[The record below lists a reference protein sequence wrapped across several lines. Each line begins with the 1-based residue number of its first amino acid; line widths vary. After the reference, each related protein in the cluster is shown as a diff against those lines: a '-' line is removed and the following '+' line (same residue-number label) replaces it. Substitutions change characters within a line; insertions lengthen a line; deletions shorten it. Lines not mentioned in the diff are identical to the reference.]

1 MTSFQMHSIESAPGQ
16 SKSILEGVVKK
27 YGFIPNSLAVM
38 AEAPAMLDSYMT
50 LSGIFEKSSLNE
62 IERQIVLLA
71 NSNKNGCSY
80 CVAAHTTIM
89 QMAKI
94 PDDVIESL
102 RDDKPIT
109 DDKLEALHK
118 FANII
123 NKKRGWPSEEEV
135 NAFLS
140 AGYTKQ
146 TILEVIVGTSIKV
159 LSNYTNHIG
168 EPKVDDAFASNSW
181 ESN

>member
-1 MTSFQMHSIESAPGQ
+1 MSSFKTHSIESAPEQ
-16 SKSILEGVVKK
+16 SKSILKEVTKK

-89 QMAKI
+89 QMVKI
-94 PDDVIESL
+94 PDDIIESL
-102 RDDKPIT
+102 RDDKPIA

-123 NKKRGWPSEEEV
+123 NKKRG
-135 NAFLS
+135 
-140 AGYTKQ
+140 
-146 TILEVIVGTSIKV
+146 
-159 LSNYTNHIG
+159 
-168 EPKVDDAFASNSW
+168 
-181 ESN
+181 

>member
-1 MTSFQMHSIESAPGQ
+1 M
-16 SKSILEGVVKK
+16 
-27 YGFIPNSLAVM
+27 
-38 AEAPAMLDSYMT
+38 
-50 LSGIFEKSSLNE
+50 
-62 IERQIVLLA
+62 
-71 NSNKNGCSY
+71 
-80 CVAAHTTIM
+80 AAHTTIM

-94 PDDVIESL
+94 PDDIIESL
-102 RDDKPIT
+102 RDDKPIA

-118 FANII
+118 FTNII

-135 NAFLS
+135 DAFLS
-140 AGYTKQ
+140 SGYTKQ

>member
-1 MTSFQMHSIESAPGQ
+1 MSSFKTHSIESAPEQ
-16 SKSILEGVVKK
+16 SKSILKEVAKK

-62 IERQIVLLA
+62 IERQIVLLT

-89 QMAKI
+89 QMAKM
-94 PDDVIESL
+94 PDDLIESL
-102 RDDKPIT
+102 RDDKPIA

-123 NKKRGWPSEEEV
+123 NEKRGWPSEEEV

-140 AGYTKQ
+140 TG
-146 TILEVIVGTSIKV
+146 
-159 LSNYTNHIG
+159 
-168 EPKVDDAFASNSW
+168 
-181 ESN
+181 